1 MTTLMIIY
9 GVLISGLLASLI
21 RNREKTKYAL
31 VFAGKNLLKT
41 APSLLAVLGIV
52 GLTLGFLTPESI
64 SKILGQDAG
73 VFAPITAAILGAITL
88 IPSIIAFP
96 LAGSLFRS
104 GASIM
109 TVSAFITSLVM
120 VGLVTAPLE
129 AKALGVKFTVLR
141 NGLGFAAALVIA
153 SIMGA
158 LL

>member
-9 GVLISGLLASLI
+9 GVLILGLLASLI
-21 RNREKTKYAL
+21 RDREKTKYAL

-96 LAGSLFRS
+96 LAG
-104 GASIM
+104 
-109 TVSAFITSLVM
+109 
-120 VGLVTAPLE
+120 
-129 AKALGVKFTVLR
+129 
-141 NGLGFAAALVIA
+141 
-153 SIMGA
+153 
-158 LL
+158 